1 MAKDS
6 PKTKPKEPT
15 PFEKF
20 DRLAKRIVR
29 VPKAKIHDE
38 RKIGKRAE

>member
-1 MAKDS
+1 MVKDK
-6 PKTKPKEPT
+6 PKTQPKEPT

-29 VPKAKIHDE
+29 VPKQEIDRSKD
-38 RKIGKRAE
+38 KKTS